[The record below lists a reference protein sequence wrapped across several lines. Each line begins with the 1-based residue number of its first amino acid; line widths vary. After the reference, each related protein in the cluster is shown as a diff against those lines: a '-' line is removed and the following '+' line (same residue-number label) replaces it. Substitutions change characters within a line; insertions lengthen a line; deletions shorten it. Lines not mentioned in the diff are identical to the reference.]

1 MYQLHLRKISSD
13 GGVFYWVYERSNN
26 KLLYV
31 QFDGTGI
38 VKKTSVA
45 DGPYGPGVNPETNNK
60 KTGNGKK
67 GARKSSGAVKPDK
80 GWLSGK
86 GTPLE

>member
-1 MYQLHLRKISSD
+1 M
-13 GGVFYWVYERSNN
+13 FYWVYERSNN

-45 DGPYGPGVNPETNNK
+45 DGPYGPGVNPETKNK
-60 KTGNGKK
+60 KAGKGKK
-67 GARKSSGAVKPDK
+67 TVKRSGGVKPDR

>member
-1 MYQLHLRKISSD
+1 MAAGEANYIEYSD
-13 GGVFYWVYERSNN
+13 GGVYYWVYERSNN
-26 KLLYV
+26 KLLFV
-31 QFDGTGI
+31 QFDGSGI

-45 DGPYGPGVNPETNNK
+45 DGPYGPGVNPETNK
-60 KTGNGKK
+60 KKGNGKK
-67 GARKSSGAVKPDK
+67 TKKSNAVKPDK